1 MYFINLTI
9 KPTNIELIESF
20 AQGNVILSPPLG
32 TVGNCASIALIKA
45 SIEVFG
51 IGNVFRHEKVGDT
64 YQITFKNNRKVSFTE
79 KELER
84 SNDVAGFVLNT
95 KNPAKLELYTSIRD
109 YAQIALCAMVKR
121 VMEIGEAG
129 EGKGDFE
136 NALRALNDG
145 AYSPGLSEKLGLE
158 EHSFRKGWLS
168 SASGKGILGWI
179 KAHTV
184 FISQGVRDDYSK
196 VSSDSWR
203 YPNKVQIV
211 ENKI

>member
-1 MYFINLTI
+1 M

-20 AQGNVILSPPLG
+20 AQGEVNLPPPMG

-51 IGNVFRHEKVGDT
+51 LNNVFKHEKTGDT
-64 YQITFKNNRKVSFTE
+64 YKVTFKNNRIVTFTVN
-79 KELER
+79 ELSR

-95 KNPAKLELYTSIRD
+95 KNPAKLELYTSIHD
-109 YAQIALCAMVKR
+109 YAQIALCSMVKR
-121 VMEIGEAG
+121 VMEISEAG

-136 NALRALNDG
+136 KALRALNDG
-145 AYSPGLSEKLGLE
+145 ANSPSLPEKLGLE
-158 EHSFRKGWLS
+158 EYSYRKGWLGG
-168 SASGKGILGWI
+168 ASGKGMFGWL

-184 FISQGVRDDYSK
+184 FISQGVRDDYGK
-196 VSSDSWR
+196 VSSDTWR
-203 YPNKVQIV
+203 YPSKVQIV